1 MIPML
6 SVEEARRRGK
16 EVGVSEQFAGL
27 NVFRAMLHNPTA
39 AAALANLLS
48 TLLMRGKLEP
58 RVRELVVLR
67 SGWRSASEYE
77 FCQHVQVAKR
87 LGMSEQ
93 EILGVRDPA
102 ACPAYSDLDRAVI
115 RMTDELLDTAN
126 VSPETWSVI
135 EKSFTPEH
143 QVELILAAGNWRMIA
158 MFLNA
163 GGVALDQGVPSWP
176 EGKRP
181 RVGAER

>member
-6 SVEEARRRGK
+6 PVEEAKRRGK
-16 EVGVSEQFAGL
+16 EVGMNEQFAGL
-27 NVFRAMLHNPTA
+27 NVFRAMLHNPA
-39 AAALANLLS
+39 AAGALANLLG
-48 TLLMRGKLEP
+48 TLLFRGKLDP

-93 EILGVRDPA
+93 EILGVREPG
-102 ACPAYSDLDRAVI
+102 ACSAYSALDRAVI
-115 RMTDELLDTAN
+115 KMTDELLDTAH

-143 QVELILAAGNWRMIA
+143 QVELLLAAGNWRMIA
-158 MFLNA
+158 MFLNGA
-163 GGVALDQGVPSWP
+163 GVALDEGVPSWP

-181 RVGAER
+181 RVGSER